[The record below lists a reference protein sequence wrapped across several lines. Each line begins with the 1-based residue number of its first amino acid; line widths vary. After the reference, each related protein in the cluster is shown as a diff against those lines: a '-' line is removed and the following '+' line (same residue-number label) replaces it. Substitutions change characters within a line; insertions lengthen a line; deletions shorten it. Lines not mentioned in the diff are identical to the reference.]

1 MFTNDIK
8 YWEKYYLKNNI
19 PFEPTPFSKFILQ
32 YLENGKKLIEFGCGN
47 GRDSIFLSNLG
58 INVLGIDQVNN
69 EIKFLNKEFS
79 SDNLKFV
86 CSDFT
91 NLDLDFKFDYVYS
104 RFTLHS
110 IDEEAENRVLN
121 WVSNHLNENGLFFVE
136 ARSINDDL
144 YNSGTKISNNEN
156 FTDHY
161 RRYMDKSIFIS
172 KLEKLEFKIIYSIED
187 NGLAIYKNEDPKI
200 VRIISKKIFK
210 N

>member
-200 VRIISKKIFK
+200 VRIISKKIF
-210 N
+210 NN

>member
-1 MFTNDIK
+1 MFIDDIK
-8 YWEKYYLKNNI
+8 YWEKYYKKNNI

-32 YLENGKKLIEFGCGN
+32 YLDLENGKNLVELGCGN
-47 GRDSIFLSNLG
+47 GRDSIFLSNSG
-58 INVLGIDQVNN
+58 INVLGIDQVNT

-79 SDNLKFV
+79 SDNLKFI

-121 WVSNHLNENGLFFVE
+121 WVSDHLNENGLFFVE
-136 ARSINDDL
+136 ARSINDTL
-144 YNSGTKISNNEN
+144 YNSGTQISNNEN

-172 KLEKLEFKIIYSIED
+172 KLEKLCFKIVYSIED

-200 VRIISKKIFK
+200 VRIISKKY
-210 N
+210 